1 MLNNSAV
8 DLNKEVIDNIK
19 ITSQEAMIL
28 KSIESFYLNDTNSSI
43 FINII
48 TSYTNISI
56 RLIDYFI
63 TKYSKLHKISYKYN
77 EQIINIYSSYKQ
89 QLKAYQKKHFDPF
102 SRGDRIPY
110 FINETCIITT
120 IGQLNFFRWF
130 ISKNILEYILSNQ
143 QAIEIEMN
151 YKNRIDKKINKINKN
166 IKLKKNKLSIY
177 NKTLQYTADNNYIT
191 NNNNNI
197 SVVVSF
203 N

>member
-28 KSIESFYLNDTNSSI
+28 KSIESFYLNDINSSI

-143 QAIEIEMN
+143 QAIENEMN

>member
-143 QAIEIEMN
+143 QAIENEMN

>member
-28 KSIESFYLNDTNSSI
+28 KSIETFYLNDTNSSI

-143 QAIEIEMN
+143 QAIENEMN